1 MLGQARFCRGTGG
14 NLGICHKNAQVC
26 RTHAEFFLGKTGTVC
41 LFNKRAGKAYKGQI
55 LSGVGTVRE
64 NQLPT

>member
-1 MLGQARFCRGTGG
+1 M
-14 NLGICHKNAQVC
+14 VC
-26 RTHAEFFLGKTGTVC
+26 KTAWTVVFLNKTLAFQMQPKLRKIDDAVC
-41 LFNKRAGKAYKGQI
+41 LFNKRAGKAYKRQI